1 MEDNRLHIILST
13 LIEVMPEV
21 TLADALK
28 VAGKVDEKVSQK
40 ALTDSEFKKTSGGL
54 VIIHPGDARTAA
66 KWIDTQSDIKEMIA
80 LGKKINAIKEV
91 RARCVNSTDGEHF
104 GLRDSKDAV
113 ELWADNGH
121 LR

>member
-1 MEDNRLHIILST
+1 MDDNRLHIILST

-40 ALTDSEFKKTSGGL
+40 ALSGSEFEKNSRGL
-54 VIIHPGDARTAA
+54 VMIHPGDIHTAA
-66 KWIDTQSDIKEMIA
+66 KWIDTQSDIKGLIA
-80 LGKKINAIKEV
+80 SGKKINAIKEV
-91 RARCVNSTDGEHF
+91 RARCANSTDGEHF
-104 GLRDSKDAV
+104 GLKDAKESV
-113 ELWADNGH
+113 ELWMSNGH

>member
-1 MEDNRLHIILST
+1 MQDNRLHIILST

-40 ALTDSEFKKTSGGL
+40 ALTDPLFEKNSKGL
-54 VIIHPGDARTAA
+54 VMIHPGDHRTAA
-66 KWIDTQSDIKEMIA
+66 KWIDTQSDIKELIA
-80 LGKKINAIKEV
+80 SKKKINAIKEV
-91 RARCVNSTDGEHF
+91 RARCVNSTDGENF
-104 GLRDSKDAV
+104 GLMDAKESV
-113 ELWADNGH
+113 ELWIDNGH

>member
-21 TLADALK
+21 TLVDALK

-40 ALTDSEFKKTSGGL
+40 AFTGFEKNSRGL
-54 VIIHPGDARTAA
+54 VMIRPGDHRTAA

-104 GLRDSKDAV
+104 GLKDAKESV
-113 ELWADNGH
+113 ELWLSNGH